1 MFTGPVLRAVTILLL
16 RPMGTGIPVK
26 WLVADVPGS
35 RARDA
40 APSAPRASPSA
51 RPRPPRRTQ
60 VGWQPNRRLSGGFAS

>member
-35 RARDA
+35 
-40 APSAPRASPSA
+40 PR
-51 RPRPPRRTQ
+51 T
-60 VGWQPNRRLSGGFAS
+60 SGE